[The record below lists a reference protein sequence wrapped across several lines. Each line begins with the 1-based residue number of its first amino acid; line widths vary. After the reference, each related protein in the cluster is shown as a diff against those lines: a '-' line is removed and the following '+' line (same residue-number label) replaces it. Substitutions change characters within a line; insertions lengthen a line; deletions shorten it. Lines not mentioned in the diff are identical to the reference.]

1 MSGGKYFKMS
11 DDESRDREP
20 RQSQAELRQLKEQFM
35 QRARSFMDDTALGD
49 GKKALQKLMGRVT
62 GEADDETADEVDF
75 DNASADAEA
84 EYDAVDDAEY
94 FEDDDEYYE
103 EDLPPKQELD
113 WSRPEYI
120 RAGYAKP
127 GTEYETQRTLEDA
140 QEESMDLKFGN
151 LSGLLSRFGSEDAMP
166 ETEAD
171 TQKKQEMDKTL
182 FREHMS
188 KIYAALR
195 EQSGMGDDSL
205 WLHPEVLTLFRVAN
219 TELKVLQ
226 FVMAALFAGTEDNY
240 LLAADKAWIYTLMQ
254 RAGYL
259 MKEEAIVRQI
269 EQCFVF
275 PERVHRL
282 YAHLLEEPLVL
293 PQEHLDTYA
302 QNLAKLYIH
311 EMASCYGAD
320 PRTVI
325 RTLAQQWQSDA
336 AAFQAA
342 QQAVEPAQQQYER
355 FQSKK
360 MTSASLFEKLRRA
373 EAEAERHYLQLQR
386 LAIDIE
392 DLKAV
397 TRFLE
402 EDEALAKL
410 EQFPTAAFLPTDYH
424 RQTMGLKDLRA
435 AFVQLQLKNTPA
447 PQTPETPELLQ
458 EPVTLSPVEQKH
470 AIARSKAGEFKS
482 LKKVFAYKQAC
493 VDRWSVCSSV
503 PL

>member
-49 GKKALQKLMGRVT
+49 GKKALQKLMGRAT
-62 GEADDETADEVDF
+62 GEADDEAEEVT
-75 DNASADAEA
+75 E
-84 EYDAVDDAEY
+84 DDAADTEAAEDVEY

-166 ETEAD
+166 ETEAG
-171 TQKKQEMDKTL
+171 TQKKQEMDKVL
-182 FREHMS
+182 FREQMD
-188 KIYAALR
+188 KIYGALR
-195 EQSGMGDDSL
+195 EQSGLEDDSL
-205 WLHPEVLTLFRVAN
+205 WLHPEVLTLFRVGN

-240 LLAADKAWIYTLMQ
+240 LLAADKAWICTLMQ

-293 PQEHLDTYA
+293 TQEHLDAYA

-311 EMASCYGAD
+311 EMASRYGAD

-325 RTLAQQWQSDA
+325 RTLAQQWQTDA

-342 QQAVEPAQQQYER
+342 QQAVVPAQQQYER

-360 MTSASLFEKLRRA
+360 MTSASLFEKLRRVET
-373 EAEAERHYLQLQR
+373 EAEHHYRQLQH

-402 EDEALAKL
+402 EAEALAKL
-410 EQFPTAAFLPTDYH
+410 EQFPTAAFLPADYKV
-424 RQTMGLKDLRA
+424 QTMGLKDLRA

-447 PQTPETPELLQ
+447 PQTDEPPDAPQ

-493 VDRWSVCSSV
+493 VDQWSVRSSAS
-503 PL
+503 L

>member
-11 DDESRDREP
+11 DDESQDREP
-20 RQSQAELRQLKEQFM
+20 RQSQAELQQLKAQFM

-49 GKKALQKLMGRVT
+49 GKKALQKLVGRVT
-62 GEADDETADEVDF
+62 GEPQAELEQEALENDFEAGQEADFEGLEDE
-75 DNASADAEA
+75 
-84 EYDAVDDAEY
+84 
-94 FEDDDEYYE
+94 EYYE
-103 EDLPPKQELD
+103 DEDYDEDLPPRQELD

-127 GTEYETQRTLEDA
+127 GTEFETQRSLEDA

-166 ETEAD
+166 ESEMAA
-171 TQKKQEMDKTL
+171 QKKQEMDKPV
-182 FREHMS
+182 FRAQMA

-195 EQSGMGDDSL
+195 EQSGMDDDSL
-205 WLHPEVLTLFRVAN
+205 WLHPEVLTLFRVGN

-226 FVMAALFAGTEDNY
+226 FIMAALFASTDENY
-240 LLAADKAWIYTLMQ
+240 LLEADKTWVHALMQ

-259 MKEEAIVRQI
+259 MKAEAVSRQI

-282 YAHLLEEPLVL
+282 YAHLLEEPMVL
-293 PQEHLDTYA
+293 PQEHLETYA

-311 EMASCYGAD
+311 EMATRYGAD

-325 RTLAQQWQSDA
+325 RTLAQQWQSEA
-336 AAFQAA
+336 SAFQDA
-342 QQAVEPAQQQYER
+342 QQAVVPAQQQYER

-373 EAEAERHYLQLQR
+373 ESEAQQLYLKLQA

-402 EDEALAKL
+402 EEEALAKL
-410 EQFPTAAFLPTDYH
+410 EQFPTAAFLPSDYGV
-424 RQTMGLKDLRA
+424 QAMGLKALRE
-435 AFVQLQLKNTPA
+435 AFVNLQLKNA
-447 PQTPETPELLQ
+447 PESSQGLPVAEVP

-470 AIARSKAGEFKS
+470 AISRAKAGEFKS
-482 LKKVFAYKQAC
+482 LKKVFDYKQSCLAQLG
-493 VDRWSVCSSV
+493 R
-503 PL
+503 

>member
-11 DDESRDREP
+11 DDENRDREP

-62 GEADDETADEVDF
+62 GETGDETDETEDF
-75 DNASADAEA
+75 ASEVYEEGAEQGPEI
-84 EYDAVDDAEY
+84 EYIDD
-94 FEDDDEYYE
+94 DDDEYYDD
-103 EDLPPKQELD
+103 DLPPKQELD

-127 GTEYETQRTLEDA
+127 GTTYETQRTLEDA

-151 LSGLLSRFGSEDAMP
+151 LSGLLSRFGSEDAVP
-166 ETEAD
+166 ESEVETH
-171 TQKKQEMDKTL
+171 QKQEMDKAL
-182 FREHMS
+182 FRGQMT

-195 EQSGMGDDSL
+195 EQSGMGDDTL

-259 MKEEAIVRQI
+259 MKEDAIERQV

-282 YAHLLEEPLVL
+282 YAHLLEEPMVL
-293 PQEHLDTYA
+293 SAEHLETYA

-311 EMASCYGAD
+311 EMAARYGAD

-325 RTLAQQWQSDA
+325 RTLAQRWQEDA
-336 AAFQAA
+336 AAFQTA
-342 QQAVEPAQQQYER
+342 QQAVAPAQQQYER

-373 EAEAERHYLQLQR
+373 EAEAESRYHQLQR

-402 EDEALAKL
+402 EAEALSKL
-410 EQFPTAAFLPTDYH
+410 EQFPTAAFLPADY
-424 RQTMGLKDLRA
+424 RVQTLGLSELRA
-435 AFVQLQLKNTPA
+435 AFVHLQLKNAPA
-447 PQTPETPELLQ
+447 LPEHESALPLA

-493 VDRWSVCSSV
+493 IARYFASASVG
-503 PL
+503 L